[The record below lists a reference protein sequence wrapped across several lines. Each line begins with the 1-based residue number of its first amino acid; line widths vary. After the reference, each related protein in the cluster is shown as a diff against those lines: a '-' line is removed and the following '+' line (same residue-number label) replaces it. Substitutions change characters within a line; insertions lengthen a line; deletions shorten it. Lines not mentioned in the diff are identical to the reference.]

1 MQCMCS
7 FDCTVRQHI
16 RLKTVQ
22 AQLLCRISLLYA
34 SLLQLDPHLLPPP
47 LLHPHEMHFLQIQ
60 VRSLLG
66 HLPCELVA
74 SLIFQL
80 QTTQEPAQQ
89 RFSML
94 VPCEMTHTRIPAE
107 VLPGALQK
115 AMPEMSPRLARPVGG
130 HLGSEASLAPM
141 ALATEILLGE
151 AREREEAM
159 HMAGPKG
166 KRRRSREGSSSS
178 SPRVY
183 DRGCVSASVMMV
195 RPDGG
200 RSHAESGGSSTREI
214 HERETERRTRE
225 KKRKRKTRT
234 EERQEGGKSSA
245 AKVPG
250 SKKRRRESSA
260 CSVYL
265 KQVR

>member
-1 MQCMCS
+1 
-7 FDCTVRQHI
+7 
-16 RLKTVQ
+16 
-22 AQLLCRISLLYA
+22 
-34 SLLQLDPHLLPPP
+34 
-47 LLHPHEMHFLQIQ
+47 MHFLQIQ

-166 KRRRSREGSSSS
+166 KRRSRETSSSRS
-178 SPRVY
+178 GNGGVH
-183 DRGCVSASVMMV
+183 DRGCVSACAMV
-195 RPDGG
+195 RPDCG
-200 RSHAESGGSSTREI
+200 RSHAESGGRSSREI
-214 HERETERRTRE
+214 HTRKRQIGERERKRGRE
-225 KKRKRKTRT
+225 KQGRKSAN
-234 EERQEGGKSSA
+234 EGGKEQCSEST
-245 AKVPG
+245 
-250 SKKRRRESSA
+250 RMEREKTR
-260 CSVYL
+260 
-265 KQVR
+265 KQCV